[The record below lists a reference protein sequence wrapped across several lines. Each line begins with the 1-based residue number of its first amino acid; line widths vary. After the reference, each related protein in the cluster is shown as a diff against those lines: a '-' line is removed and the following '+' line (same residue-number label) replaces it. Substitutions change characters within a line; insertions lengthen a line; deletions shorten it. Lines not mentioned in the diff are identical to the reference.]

1 MNVLLS
7 MVTENVET
15 MHVVPNMEVFGGLT
29 YSLQELTRP
38 HVNSFLQHSTPF
50 VAIDKIEYFYF

>member
-29 YSLQELTRP
+29 DVFITR
-38 HVNSFLQHSTPF
+38 
-50 VAIDKIEYFYF
+50 IDASSCEQFFATFHTFCCNR